1 MIHYCKGVVTLVEAD
16 LGQIVLEVGSV
27 GFLFFCTRAVLRMA
41 EEGEPLLLY
50 VHLQSQEDTGFLL
63 FGFADEKE
71 RTLFSMLTSV
81 RGVGNRMAMLIMASL
96 DLGEILDAIVN
107 SQASFFASLP
117 GIGKK
122 ISERLCFEL
131 SEKVHKAMGEGVLGD
146 PRSFSED
153 YSPSSEG
160 ASVRHT
166 VLEALLS
173 LGFAR
178 REALAA
184 LKEVLSSEEKA
195 SADES
200 ALLQQALRRLQP

>member
-1 MIHYCKGVVTLVEAD
+1 MIHYCKGVVASVEAD
-16 LGQIVLEVGSV
+16 RGQIVLEVGSV
-27 GFLFFCTRAVLRMA
+27 GFLFFCTRAVLQMA

-63 FGFADEKE
+63 FGFANEKE

-107 SQASFFASLP
+107 SQASLFTSLP

-131 SEKVHKAMGEGVLGD
+131 SEKVHKAMGEGVLED
-146 PRSFSED
+146 PRSFSEN
-153 YSPSSEG
+153 SSSSEG
-160 ASVRHT
+160 VSAQHT

-178 REALAA
+178 REALTA
-184 LKEVLSSEEKA
+184 LKEVLASEEKA
-195 SADES
+195 STDES
-200 ALLQQALRRLQP
+200 ALLHQALRRLQP

>member
-1 MIHYCKGVVTLVEAD
+1 MIHYCKGVVASVEAD
-16 LGQIVLEVGSV
+16 RGQIVLEVGSV
-27 GFLFFCTRAVLRMA
+27 GFLFFCTRAVLQMA

-71 RTLFSMLTSV
+71 RALFSMLTSV

-107 SQASFFASLP
+107 SQASLFASLP

-131 SEKVHKAMGEGVLGD
+131 SEKVHKAMGEGVLED

-153 YSPSSEG
+153 SPSSEG

-200 ALLQQALRRLQP
+200 ALLHQALRRLQP